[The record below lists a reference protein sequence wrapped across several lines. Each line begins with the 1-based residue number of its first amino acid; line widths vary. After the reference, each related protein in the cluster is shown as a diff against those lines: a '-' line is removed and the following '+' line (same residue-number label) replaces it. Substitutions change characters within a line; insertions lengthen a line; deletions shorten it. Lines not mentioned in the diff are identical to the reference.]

1 MLYGQLRKSSHLCE
15 NQATTYIL
23 SLKQALAY
31 CHEKHVIHRDIKP
44 KNLLLDH
51 ELHAYGRLKIADFG
65 WSVKS
70 RSKRHTMCGTLDYLA
85 PEMVENK
92 AHDYAIGSWTLG
104 ILCYEFLYDVAPFK
118 AKSQS
123 DAFRRILKVDL
134 SFPSTPHVTS
144 QGSHSSGKF
153 HLVKDS
159 SKRLSRQ
166 KIMEHPLIVK
176 KADPTGNLQ

>member
-1 MLYGQLRKSSHLCE
+1 
-15 NQATTYIL
+15 
-23 SLKQALAY
+23 
-31 CHEKHVIHRDIKP
+31 
-44 KNLLLDH
+44 
-51 ELHAYGRLKIADFG
+51 
-65 WSVKS
+65 
-70 RSKRHTMCGTLDYLA
+70 MCGTLDYLA

-144 QGSHSSGKF
+144 QGSHSSASGEGLLKTA
-153 HLVKDS
+153 LS
-159 SKRLSRQ
+159 SKDHGASFDSQESRSYGEFAVT
-166 KIMEHPLIVK
+166 KSL
-176 KADPTGNLQ
+176 NF